1 MEERIQKIL
10 SQWGVASRRQ
20 AEQLILNGQVMVNG
34 QVATLGQKANPD
46 CDCITV
52 DGKEIKQESRPQFI
66 YLLINKPFGMVCTC
80 EDPQG
85 RPKVLDLL
93 PEELR
98 KGQGIHPVGRLDIE
112 STGAL
117 ILTNDGELTFQLTHP
132 SHELGKTYQVLV
144 KGHPSLETLNK
155 WREGVIL
162 SGKPTLPAQVKV
174 IDAQASDQTL
184 RQTLLEIVISEGRNR
199 QIRRVAE
206 LLGHPVIKLHRI
218 AIGPV
223 SLNGMNQDQLAP
235 GHYRQMEQ
243 QEIDSLKNLVTSTT
257 TKTHLQSVRRHIAP
271 VLQTKERRV

>member
-10 SQWGVASRRQ
+10 SQWGIASRRQ

-34 QVATLGQKANPD
+34 QLATLGQKANPD

-66 YLLINKPFGMVCTC
+66 YLLINKPFGVVCTC

-98 KGQGIHPVGRLDIE
+98 WGQGIHPVGRLDIE

-155 WREGVIL
+155 WRQGVIL
-162 SGKPTLPAQVKV
+162 SGKATLPAQVKL
-174 IDAQASDQTL
+174 IDADKSC
-184 RQTLLEIVISEGRNR
+184 QTLLEIVISEGRNR

-206 LLGHPVIKLHRI
+206 LLGHPVIKLHRT
-218 AIGPV
+218 AIGPI
-223 SLNGMNQDQLAP
+223 SLNVLNQDELAP
-235 GHYRQMEQ
+235 GQYRQLAQ
-243 QEIDSLKNLVTSTT
+243 KEIDSLKNLITFTT
-257 TKTHLQSVRRHIAP
+257 TKTHLQ
-271 VLQTKERRV
+271 

>member
-10 SQWGVASRRQ
+10 SQWGIASRRQ

-52 DGKEIKQESRPQFI
+52 DGKKIKQASRPQFI
-66 YLLINKPFGMVCTC
+66 YLLINKPLGVVCTC

-98 KGQGIHPVGRLDIE
+98 WGQGIHPVGRLDLE

-155 WREGVIL
+155 WRQGVIL
-162 SGKPTLPAQVKV
+162 SGKATLPAQVKL
-174 IDAQASDQTL
+174 INADGNS
-184 RQTLLEIVISEGRNR
+184 QTLLEIVISEGRNR

-206 LLGHPVIKLHRI
+206 LLGHPVIKLHRT
-218 AIGPV
+218 AIGPI
-223 SLNGMNQDQLAP
+223 SLNVLNQDELFP
-235 GHYRQMEQ
+235 GQYRHMKQ
-243 QEIDSLKNLVTSTT
+243 QEIDSLKNLVTFTT
-257 TKTHLQSVRRHIAP
+257 RKTHLH
-271 VLQTKERRV
+271 L

>member
-1 MEERIQKIL
+1 MGERIQKIL
-10 SQWGVASRRQ
+10 SQWGIASRRQ

-34 QVATLGQKANPD
+34 QPATLGQKANPD

-52 DGKEIKQESRPQFI
+52 DGKEIKQASRPQFI
-66 YLLINKPFGMVCTC
+66 YLLINKPFGVVSTC

-98 KGQGIHPVGRLDIE
+98 RGQGIHPVGRLDLE

-155 WREGVIL
+155 WRQGVIL
-162 SGKPTLPAQVKV
+162 SGKTTLPAQVKL
-174 IDAQASDQTL
+174 IDADGNS
-184 RQTLLEIVISEGRNR
+184 QTLLEIVISEGKNR

-218 AIGPV
+218 AIGPI
-223 SLNGMNQDQLAP
+223 SLNVLNQDQLAP
-235 GHYRQMEQ
+235 GQYRHMKQ
-243 QEIDSLKNLVTSTT
+243 QEIDSLKNLVTFTT
-257 TKTHLQSVRRHIAP
+257 RKTHLHR
-271 VLQTKERRV
+271 